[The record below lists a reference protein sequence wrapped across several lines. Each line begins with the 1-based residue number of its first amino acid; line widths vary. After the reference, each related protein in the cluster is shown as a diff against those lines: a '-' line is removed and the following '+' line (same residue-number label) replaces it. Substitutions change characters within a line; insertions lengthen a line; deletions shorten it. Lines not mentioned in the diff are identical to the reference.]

1 MIKTIVKK
9 ECSLYFRNLNNM
21 FLPLIFFFLIISI
34 FPLVLGPEKILFD
47 KIIPGV
53 IWITSILTTLLTS
66 NNFFKDDYNNGII
79 ETYMTSESSVEL
91 ILFLKIILC
100 WIFTC
105 FPIVIFIPLVSL
117 LFDIPFQI
125 SLVILLTLIIGTPVL
140 ISIGIFGSALTLG
153 LAKNNTLLPVIILP
167 FYIPVLIFSASAI
180 EAVSV
185 GLPYGMQIY
194 ILLAFLFLVLP
205 IMPYL
210 LKYTLGI
217 SINN

>member
-1 MIKTIVKK
+1 MITTILKK

-53 IWITSILTTLLTS
+53 IWITSILTTLLSS